1 MSDTAP
7 PFSMFGPAHLGALF
21 TIAIAGIALIQKRR
35 GISDSQGVRR
45 WELGLAVSLVLA
57 FFYRPVSQVWLG
69 TFDVNFGLPLHFCD
83 MASITAIGA
92 LLTHRQTW
100 CELTYFFGLSGTA
113 QALITP
119 ALAHTFPHTSYW
131 FFFIGHG
138 AVVITALYVVLAL
151 RHSPGK
157 NGVRH
162 TMMMSTAYAVIV
174 GGLNAWLG
182 TNYGFLCAKP
192 PSASLMDALGPWPW
206 YLVALWLMAWGIF
219 KLLDLPFRSARK

>member
-1 MSDTAP
+1 MSEIAT
-7 PFSMFGPAHLGALF
+7 PFSMFGWAHFGALLI
-21 TIAIAGIALIQKRR
+21 IAIFGIALIQKRR
-35 GISDSQGVRR
+35 GMSDSRVIRK
-45 WELGLAVSLVLA
+45 WELGFAVALVCSFLYKPA
-57 FFYRPVSQVWLG
+57 SQMWAG
-69 TFDVNFGLPLHFCD
+69 TFDANFGLPLHFCD
-83 MASITAIGA
+83 MASVTAIGA

-119 ALAHTFPHTSYW
+119 SLAHTFPHAGYW

-151 RHSPGK
+151 RHSPRK

-162 TMMMSTAYAVIV
+162 AMVASTAYAIVV
-174 GGLNAWLG
+174 GGINSLLG

-206 YLVALWLMAWGIF
+206 YLVAMWLVAWLIF
-219 KLLDLPFRSARK
+219 TLLDLPFRSARK